1 MSWPE
6 KLNPEQDCAYVT
18 SESATPSAGTAVP
31 SVLRAHDELRHQT
44 AEQQRMQ
51 EVLLQREKLAALG
64 TLLANVAHEL
74 NNPLAVAAMQLD
86 NLHEAWGVGP
96 WTADIDMEILREA
109 VDRCI
114 NVVQS
119 FLALARQQPP
129 TRRAVAL
136 NTVVHDALIL
146 LQHALETDGITV
158 QLDLAEDLPQLWGD
172 VHQLQHVVV
181 NLITNA
187 QDALRQM
194 MPSRRLRL
202 TTSARAE
209 QTRVILEVS
218 DTGSGIP
225 EEAQRRLFEPFFTTK
240 PQGEGSGLGL
250 SLCRSIVE
258 GHGGTIHVASQSGHG
273 TTVCITLPVTVPET
287 QPPEAPPEPVMPAQ
301 AERASILLIDDE
313 ATMHRALI
321 PLLRRSGHDITSAAN
336 GQEGLAALAER
347 SYEVILCDMRMPDL
361 DGPGFYRELER
372 HQPHLL
378 PRVVFLTGDVLST
391 EAQAFFAQVDN
402 PRLEKPFKAEAV
414 RRVIQQ
420 VIKA

>member
-1 MSWPE
+1 
-6 KLNPEQDCAYVT
+6 
-18 SESATPSAGTAVP
+18 
-31 SVLRAHDELRHQT
+31 
-44 AEQQRMQ
+44 
-51 EVLLQREKLAALG
+51 
-64 TLLANVAHEL
+64 
-74 NNPLAVAAMQLD
+74 
-86 NLHEAWGVGP
+86 
-96 WTADIDMEILREA
+96 
-109 VDRCI
+109 
-114 NVVQS
+114 
-119 FLALARQQPP
+119 
-129 TRRAVAL
+129 
-136 NTVVHDALIL
+136 
-146 LQHALETDGITV
+146 V

-258 GHGGTIHVASQSGHG
+258 GHGGSIQVASQSGHG

-287 QPPEAPPEPVMPAQ
+287 QPPESPPEPVMPAQ